1 MRIYEFD
8 DTTNI
13 GHEYAVR
20 IKLALENLIGRSASK
35 NQAANYNWEF
45 LNNLPEL
52 KGLKL
57 NQSTFASLYDKY
69 PMIKG
74 LVRNFTPTGV
84 NLKVPGVNPERQEPG
99 SDIDK
104 SKDNVNQTAAA
115 NAYKQMTA

>member
-8 DTTNI
+8 DAVSI

-20 IKLALENLIGRSASK
+20 VKLALENLIGRSSSK

-52 KGLKL
+52 KGLKIT
-57 NQSTFASLYDKY
+57 QSVFAKLYDTY

-74 LVRNFTPTGV
+74 LVRNFDTTGV